1 MTIKMRQLLA
11 TLLLSFVASVTFG
24 QEPIVIEDLS
34 PAQLRAEIKKVQT
47 EFYRVFNAEVG
58 DSKMQI
64 VCHEYLPTGS
74 NIKREA
80 CEPQFVI
87 DKRAN
92 NAADSRFQVDELMSA
107 ATLQQELS
115 KEFEELTAAM
125 NKLAAEK
132 PYFKELNSVLTMLRE
147 RLEEITG

>member
-1 MTIKMRQLLA
+1 MTITMRQMLV
-11 TLLLSFVASVTFG
+11 TLLLSCASSVVG
-24 QEPIVIEDLS
+24 AQEPIVIEDLS

-58 DSKMQI
+58 DSNMRI

-87 DKRAN
+87 DRRAS

-115 KEFEELTAAM
+115 GEFEELTAAM

-132 PYFKELNSVLTMLRE
+132 PYFKELNSVLGMLRE
-147 RLEEITG
+147 RLEEISG

>member
-1 MTIKMRQLLA
+1 MTIKMKQILV
-11 TLLLSFVASVTFG
+11 LLLLFCAASATIA

-47 EFYRVFNAEVG
+47 EFYRVFNADVG
-58 DSKMQI
+58 ESKLRI

-87 DKRAN
+87 DKRAS

-115 KEFEELTAAM
+115 AEFEELTAAM

-132 PYFKELNSVLTMLRE
+132 PYFKELNSVLAMLRE

>member
-1 MTIKMRQLLA
+1 MRVRQLLTSLFFMFA
-11 TLLLSFVASVTFG
+11 AMVVGA

-34 PAQLRAEIKKVQT
+34 PAQLRAEIKKVQS
-47 EFYRVFNAEVG
+47 EFYRVFNAANT

-87 DKRAN
+87 DRRAG
-92 NAADSRFQVDELMSA
+92 NAADSRFQVDELLSSA
-107 ATLQQELS
+107 ALQQELS
-115 KEFEELTAAM
+115 GEFAQLTAAM
-125 NKLAAEK
+125 NKLASENQ
-132 PYFKELNSVLTMLRE
+132 YFKELNSVLSMLRE
-147 RLEEITG
+147 RLEEIT

>member
-1 MTIKMRQLLA
+1 MRMGMRQIL
-11 TLLLSFVASVTFG
+11 TSLLLSFVAFAASA

-47 EFYRVFNAEVG
+47 EFYRVFNASVEPG
-58 DSKMQI
+58 SKMTI

-87 DKRAN
+87 DRRAG
-92 NAADSRFQVDELMSA
+92 NAADSRFQVDELLSNA
-107 ATLQQELS
+107 ALQQELS
-115 KEFEELTAAM
+115 GEFTELTAAM
-125 NKLAAEK
+125 NKLAAENQ
-132 PYFKELNSVLTMLRE
+132 YFKELNSVLAMLRE
-147 RLEEITG
+147 RLAEIT